1 MCEIFAKHNLKTTAT
16 ANLTKVDFLDVTL
29 ALDDGTFKSFVK
41 PNNIPKY
48 VHRNSNHPPSVLRNI
63 HVSINRRLSSISS
76 NEKMFQAEAPL
87 FQEAIKKSGYDFTLK
102 FDPSVHNKPPSKK
115 KKRSRNDNTLWFNP
129 PYNHSVTTN
138 VGKEFLSLVDKC
150 FQPGN
155 PLRKIF
161 NRNNVKIAYSTTPN
175 MAQIIS
181 GKNQKLL
188 GRKDNLKTCSC
199 PKDKKPDCPLDQQC
213 FSENIIYQATV
224 SEPNMETKTYIGQTS
239 VTFKARLAVHKQT
252 FNDQHKN
259 GQTALSNYIHSR
271 KNKGFEPK
279 VTWKLIDI

>member
-1 MCEIFAKHNLKTTAT
+1 
-16 ANLTKVDFLDVTL
+16 
-29 ALDDGTFKSFVK
+29 
-41 PNNIPKY
+41 
-48 VHRNSNHPPSVLRNI
+48 
-63 HVSINRRLSSISS
+63 
-76 NEKMFQAEAPL
+76 
-87 FQEAIKKSGYDFTLK
+87 
-102 FDPSVHNKPPSKK
+102 
-115 KKRSRNDNTLWFNP
+115 
-129 PYNHSVTTN
+129 
-138 VGKEFLSLVDKC
+138 
-150 FQPGN
+150 
-155 PLRKIF
+155 
-161 NRNNVKIAYSTTPN
+161 

-271 KNKGFEPK
+271 KNKGFEPE
-279 VTWKLIDI
+279 VTWKLIDRGKSFTPVTEVCQLCLKESFYILFRPDLSNLNSRSEIFSACFHRKPALLVKTKTRGRKRKSPGT